1 MGATTWSYPKD
12 KVTLEETLQMIAT
25 LRDSFGTA
33 YDTYLAK
40 VATFERQPEIG
51 ERWPRDG
58 YYLPTRQV
66 FFERIR
72 APRITRYGR
81 PLNPH
86 LQLTGG

>member
-1 MGATTWSYPKD
+1 
-12 KVTLEETLQMIAT
+12 MIAT

-66 FFERIR
+66 FLSEFERR
-72 APRITRYGR
+72 ASPDTVD
-81 PLNPH
+81 H
-86 LQLTGG
+86 LIHIFN